1 LEKIGSGGSF
11 RQCNPGRYGDA
22 PSRDRLI
29 PTMAMTS
36 ATLAFF
42 LDVCDFAVR
51 GDFPVFAD
59 HASAGKG
66 CEAKEPDETHHDSA
80 STNAIV
86 M

>member
-1 LEKIGSGGSF
+1 
-11 RQCNPGRYGDA
+11 
-22 PSRDRLI
+22 
-29 PTMAMTS
+29 MAMTS
-36 ATLAFF
+36 ATFAFF

-51 GDFPVFAD
+51 GDLPVFAD

-86 M
+86 A